1 MNRLTKVVCL
11 AATLLLAVLPAHA
24 GKPLI
29 GISCSGDSGNSGIG
43 SDYYNAIAAAGGI
56 PVLLPCTKDTALIG
70 MLVGRIDGIMFTG
83 GEDYDPALFGEER
96 IPELGTVNGFRDTSD
111 FAYARMALKQ
121 RKPILGICR
130 GEQLLN
136 IVLGG
141 TLYQDLPSQTGK
153 TSHSQNGS
161 GKKPCHGMTIDRNS
175 ILHKIIG
182 RDSVIVNTS
191 HHQAVKQLGEGLRV
205 TAVSDDGVVEAF
217 ESTDRKMKVLAVQF
231 HPERLRKED
240 SIWTGIFRWLVRE
253 ADLQGFPCPQPS
265 IFMKFTWHP
274 NLHYRYL

>member
-1 MNRLTKVVCL
+1 MNRLTKIVCL
-11 AATLLLAVLPAHA
+11 AATLFLAVLPAHA

-70 MLVGRIDGIMFTG
+70 ILVGRIDGIMFTG

-175 ILHKIIG
+175 ILHRIIG

-191 HHQAVKQLGEGLRV
+191 HHQAVKRLGEGLRV

-217 ESTDRKMKVLAVQF
+217 ESTDRKMKVLAVEF

-253 ADLQGFPCPQPS
+253 AD
-265 IFMKFTWHP
+265 
-274 NLHYRYL
+274 

>member
-1 MNRLTKVVCL
+1 
-11 AATLLLAVLPAHA
+11 
-24 GKPLI
+24 
-29 GISCSGDSGNSGIG
+29 
-43 SDYYNAIAAAGGI
+43 
-56 PVLLPCTKDTALIG
+56 
-70 MLVGRIDGIMFTG
+70 MFTG

-161 GKKPCHGMTIDRNS
+161 GNKPCHGMTIDRNS

-231 HPERLRKED
+231 HPER
-240 SIWTGIFRWLVRE
+240 
-253 ADLQGFPCPQPS
+253 
-265 IFMKFTWHP
+265 
-274 NLHYRYL
+274 

>member
-11 AATLLLAVLPAHA
+11 AAALFLAVLPAHA

-70 MLVGRIDGIMFTG
+70 LLVSRIDGIMFTG

-130 GEQLLN
+130 G
-136 IVLGG
+136 
-141 TLYQDLPSQTGK
+141 
-153 TSHSQNGS
+153 
-161 GKKPCHGMTIDRNS
+161 
-175 ILHKIIG
+175 
-182 RDSVIVNTS
+182 
-191 HHQAVKQLGEGLRV
+191 
-205 TAVSDDGVVEAF
+205 
-217 ESTDRKMKVLAVQF
+217 
-231 HPERLRKED
+231 
-240 SIWTGIFRWLVRE
+240 
-253 ADLQGFPCPQPS
+253 
-265 IFMKFTWHP
+265 
-274 NLHYRYL
+274 

>member
-1 MNRLTKVVCL
+1 M
-11 AATLLLAVLPAHA
+11 AVLPAHA

-175 ILHKIIG
+175 ILHRIIG

-191 HHQAVKQLGEGLRV
+191 HHQAVKRLGEGLRV

-253 ADLQGFPCPQPS
+253 AD
-265 IFMKFTWHP
+265 
-274 NLHYRYL
+274 